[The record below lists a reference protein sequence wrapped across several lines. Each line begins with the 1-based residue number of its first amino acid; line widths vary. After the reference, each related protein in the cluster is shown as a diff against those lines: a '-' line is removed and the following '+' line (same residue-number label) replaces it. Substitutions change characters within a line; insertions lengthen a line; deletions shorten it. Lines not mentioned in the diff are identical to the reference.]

1 MDTGSILV
9 SGAILGSVG
18 LAFGALIA
26 AANRRLKV
34 WEDPRIEGTT
44 ELLPGSNCGACGSPG
59 CRGFAER
66 LVAGEAEP
74 AGCTQV
80 DEEQVGAVAEYLG
93 VDAGESVK
101 RVARLLCAGGSDV
114 SVRHGAYTGEPT
126 CSGAAAA
133 TGGGKACSWGCLGL
147 ADCAVACDYGAI
159 TMNDTDLPV
168 VDPDKC
174 TACNDCVVACP
185 KDLFVIQP
193 MDQMLLVQCRSLM
206 EGDGAIE
213 TCEVACTGCGKCAV
227 DSDAGVIAI
236 EDGLAIINYELND
249 LASAKATERCPTGA
263 IQWIEGAQFNTPS
276 TTLIEDRLQGVR
288 QP

>member
-9 SGAILGSVG
+9 SGAVLGSVW

-26 AANRRLKV
+26 AANRKLKV
-34 WEDPRIEGTT
+34 WEDPRIDGTT

-80 DEEQVGAVAEYLG
+80 DEEQVEIVASYLG

-101 RVARLLCAGGSDV
+101 RVARLLCAGGTDV

-126 CSGAAAA
+126 CAGAAAA
-133 TGGGKACSWGCLGL
+133 AGGGKACAWGCLGL

-159 TMNDTDLPV
+159 HMDASDLPV

-185 KDLFVIQP
+185 KDLFLVMPVTQKLI
-193 MDQMLLVQCRSLM
+193 VQCKSLM
-206 EGDGAIE
+206 EGDAAE
-213 TCEVACTGCGKCAV
+213 ATCDVACTGCGKCAQ
-227 DSDAGVIAI
+227 DAAPGVIEI
-236 EDGLAIINYELND
+236 TDGLAVVDYERND
-249 LASAKATERCPTGA
+249 AATEAAIERCPTGA
-263 IQWIEGAQFNTPS
+263 IQWIDGAQFPLS
-276 TTLIEDRLQGVR
+276 QSKGPLQ
-288 QP
+288 PTHTS